1 MSTYIAVKDDIP
13 SEFRLGKQKEED
25 KSSSL
30 SNKLLSAIVNNDDN
44 EVVDYVD
51 EEEEISGEVV
61 PYQNPEMTDYSQDM
75 EDVEDDF
82 EIARKNLKN
91 MLQMNSEIVEE
102 YNELV
107 KGTDAPKAF
116 EVYSR
121 MVLAGADLSKKLM
134 ELHEQKQTIKQKTDV
149 HLGKTNIAE
158 GVSSGSTTTIQ
169 NQQNIVLSP
178 MEAIRILK
186 EQRGITG

>member
-51 EEEEISGEVV
+51 EEEISGEVV
-61 PYQNPEMTDYSQDM
+61 PYQNPEMTDYTQDM

>member
-1 MSTYIAVKDDIP
+1 VSTYIAVKDDIP
-13 SEFRLGKQKEED
+13 SEFRLGKPKEEN

-51 EEEEISGEVV
+51 EEEISGEVV

-82 EIARKNLKN
+82 EIARQNLKN

-149 HLGKTNIAE
+149 HLGKTNTTEA
-158 GVSSGSTTTIQ
+158 VSSGSTTTIQ

-186 EQRGITG
+186 EQKGITG

>member
-1 MSTYIAVKDDIP
+1 L
-13 SEFRLGKQKEED
+13 SEFRLGKPKEED

-158 GVSSGSTTTIQ
+158 AVSSGGTTTIQ

-186 EQRGITG
+186 EQKGITG

>member
-13 SEFRLGKQKEED
+13 SEFRLGKPKEED

-30 SNKLLSAIVNNDDN
+30 SNKLLSAIVNNEDN

-51 EEEEISGEVV
+51 EDAEISGEVV
-61 PYQNPEMTDYSQDM
+61 PYQDPEMTDYTQDM

-82 EIARKNLKN
+82 EIARQNLKN

-134 ELHEQKQTIKQKTDV
+134 ELHEQKQNIKQKTDV

-158 GVSSGSTTTIQ
+158 AVSSGATTTIQ

-186 EQRGITG
+186 EQKGITG

>member
-1 MSTYIAVKDDIP
+1 
-13 SEFRLGKQKEED
+13 
-25 KSSSL
+25 
-30 SNKLLSAIVNNDDN
+30 
-44 EVVDYVD
+44 
-51 EEEEISGEVV
+51 
-61 PYQNPEMTDYSQDM
+61 
-75 EDVEDDF
+75 
-82 EIARKNLKN
+82 
-91 MLQMNSEIVEE
+91 MNSEIVEE

-158 GVSSGSTTTIQ
+158 SVSSGGTTTIQ

-186 EQRGITG
+186 EQKGITG